1 MISTTFKLIKSAGA
15 TVLILLFAGMAMA
28 QPGQKKIEKREK
40 AEAMKIGFI
49 TNRLN
54 LTQDEAKKFW
64 PVYKEYKQKVHQLNQ
79 SQRPSK
85 PIEQMSDAEKTS
97 FINTM
102 LDNEI
107 KAAEIKRDYYVSF
120 QKILPVAKVAKLE
133 MAERSF
139 KKELIGKMAGE
150 NRRR

>member
-1 MISTTFKLIKSAGA
+1 MKTKLSFFVIC
-15 TVLILLFAGMAMA
+15 ILFTSFSVYAQNGKGMERIQA
-28 QPGQKKIEKREK
+28 QRV
-40 AEAMKIGFI
+40 AYI
-49 TNRLN
+49 TNELS
-54 LTQDEAKKFW
+54 LTPAESEKFW

>member
-1 MISTTFKLIKSAGA
+1 MIC
-15 TVLILLFAGMAMA
+15 ILFTSFSVYAQKGKGMERIQA
-28 QPGQKKIEKREK
+28 QRV
-40 AEAMKIGFI
+40 AYI
-49 TNRLN
+49 TNELS
-54 LTQDEAKKFW
+54 LTPAESEKFW

>member
-1 MISTTFKLIKSAGA
+1 LKTKLSFFVIC
-15 TVLILLFAGMAMA
+15 ILFTSFSVYAQKGKGMERIQA
-28 QPGQKKIEKREK
+28 QRV
-40 AEAMKIGFI
+40 AYI
-49 TNRLN
+49 TNELS
-54 LTQDEAKKFW
+54 LTPAESEKFW

-107 KAAEIKRDYYVSF
+107 KAAELKRDYYVSF

>member
-1 MISTTFKLIKSAGA
+1 LKTKLSFFVIC
-15 TVLILLFAGMAMA
+15 ILFTSFSVYAQKGKGMERIQA
-28 QPGQKKIEKREK
+28 QRV
-40 AEAMKIGFI
+40 AYI
-49 TNRLN
+49 TNELS
-54 LTQDEAKKFW
+54 LTPAESEKFW

>member
-1 MISTTFKLIKSAGA
+1 MERIQ
-15 TVLILLFAGMAMA
+15 A
-28 QPGQKKIEKREK
+28 QRV
-40 AEAMKIGFI
+40 AYI
-49 TNRLN
+49 TNELS
-54 LTQDEAKKFW
+54 LTPAESEKFW

-139 KKELIGKMAGE
+139 EKELIGKMAGE
-150 NRRR
+150 KRRR

>member
-1 MISTTFKLIKSAGA
+1 MKTKLSFFVIC
-15 TVLILLFAGMAMA
+15 ILFTSFSVYAQKGKGMERIQA
-28 QPGQKKIEKREK
+28 QRV
-40 AEAMKIGFI
+40 AYI
-49 TNRLN
+49 TNELS
-54 LTQDEAKKFW
+54 LTPAESEKFW

-150 NRRR
+150 KRRR

>member
-1 MISTTFKLIKSAGA
+1 MKTKLSFFVIC
-15 TVLILLFAGMAMA
+15 ILFTSFSVYAQKGKGMERIQA
-28 QPGQKKIEKREK
+28 QRV
-40 AEAMKIGFI
+40 AYI
-49 TNRLN
+49 TNELS
-54 LTQDEAKKFW
+54 LTPAESEKFW

-139 KKELIGKMAGE
+139 EKELIGKMAGE
-150 NRRR
+150 KRRR

>member
-1 MISTTFKLIKSAGA
+1 LKTKLSFFVIC
-15 TVLILLFAGMAMA
+15 ILFTSFSVYAQKGKGMERIQA
-28 QPGQKKIEKREK
+28 QRV
-40 AEAMKIGFI
+40 AYI
-49 TNRLN
+49 TNELS
-54 LTQDEAKKFW
+54 LTPAESEKFW

-150 NRRR
+150 KRRR

>member
-1 MISTTFKLIKSAGA
+1 MKTKLSFFVIC
-15 TVLILLFAGMAMA
+15 ILFTSFSVYAQKGKGMERIQA
-28 QPGQKKIEKREK
+28 QRV
-40 AEAMKIGFI
+40 AYI
-49 TNRLN
+49 TNELS
-54 LTQDEAKKFW
+54 LTPAESEKFW